1 MRLPEPYRRHKFELL
16 LKIVFSEE
24 NRKAYYVLCL
34 LFGLL
39 IFFLYFSH
47 IGYVP
52 RISLTDSAVLLFSA
66 IFVGVGFT
74 ACLAGLFILP
84 TVVWRDFLGAYLDRS
99 DRRKAAWYLLL
110 HQSGLLAV
118 VLALTIYAIM
128 QSETF
133 AYALIGM
140 VACCMWW
147 LVLLLLKGNRK
158 EFWCNFVAG
167 LINFV
172 VMAFCA
178 VMLFYIAQHG
188 TEDIKN
194 AGEKEYL
201 TLAYFFGGMTLV
213 LFFNTLATSIEN
225 LKPLHVLAG
234 SILLLLCLLLATRSW
249 VAIPKGVMHTLG
261 LGSFRAHELL
271 ISGESC
277 AYFKG
282 QPQYEAVGDSESLC
296 KLKKPWVLWN
306 GEETTLIR
314 YGDLKY
320 LLPREQAKLLVF
332 PVTAHQ

>member
-1 MRLPEPYRRHKFELL
+1 MRLPEPYRRQTFQLIFKT
-16 LKIVFSEE
+16 IFSEDY
-24 NRKAYYVLCL
+24 RKAYYALCL

-66 IFVGVGFT
+66 IFVGIAIT

-84 TVVWRDFLGAYLDRS
+84 TIVWRDFLGRYLDHSSRY
-99 DRRKAAWYLLL
+99 KAAWYLLL
-110 HQSGLLAV
+110 HQSGVLAI
-118 VLALTIYAIM
+118 VLALSIYTIAGN
-128 QSETF
+128 ETA
-133 AYALIGM
+133 AYARIG
-140 VACCMWW
+140 VVFVLGCW
-147 LVLLLLKGNRK
+147 LVVLFLKGDWK
-158 EFWCNFVAG
+158 EFRCNVAAG
-167 LINFV
+167 LVNFI
-172 VMAFCA
+172 VMVLCA

-188 TEDIKN
+188 AEGIKDVS
-194 AGEKEYL
+194 EKENL
-201 TLAYFFGGMTLV
+201 TLTFFLGSMAVV
-213 LFFNTLATSIEN
+213 LFCNMLITSIEN
-225 LKPLHVLAG
+225 LKPLHVLVG
-234 SILLLLCLLLATRSW
+234 SLLLLLSVLLAARSW
-249 VAIPKGVMHTLG
+249 AVIPKGVMNTLG

-282 QPQYEAVGDSESLC
+282 QSQYEAVGDSGVLC

-320 LLPREQAKLLVF
+320 LLPKEQTKLLVS
-332 PVTAHQ
+332 PVTAHR